1 MEVFFLFL
9 LALAVGSLTTLFWI
23 PGPDLGRGYFQLNC
37 LIILGLL
44 GLATAVYYLHPFQPF
59 GDRADLGTAGLVGGL
74 VAAFLYYGAIW
85 RERWRAARWP
95 LSLTLAGAAIAFL
108 VAGNELVLTITPLPH
123 RQLLLLLSLAGSALL
138 LGWSL
143 GTMLLGHW
151 YLISPKLTFRH
162 LVIFCSVLLG
172 IVFFRHLSV
181 AASLIAAA
189 SVDQMVEPHPWRAL
203 VSFGGHGIFFW
214 FRLVWGLLMPLL
226 LALMA
231 LHCARQH
238 SNQSA
243 TGILYVLVMAGIIG
257 ELTGFYLTLT
267 TGVPM

>member
-9 LALAVGSLTTLFWI
+9 LALAVGSLTTLYWI
-23 PGPDLGRGYFQLNC
+23 PEPDLGRGYFQLNA

-44 GLATAVYYLHPFQPF
+44 SLATAVYYLHPFQPF
-59 GDRADLGTAGLVGGL
+59 GDRSTLGTAGLVGGL
-74 VAAFLYYGAIW
+74 VAAFVYYGAIW

-95 LSLTLAGAAIAFL
+95 LSLALAGAATSYL
-108 VAGNELVLTITPLPH
+108 VAGYQLVPTATLLPY
-123 RQLLLLLSLAGSALL
+123 RQLLLLASLGGAALL

-143 GTMLLGHW
+143 DTMLLGHW
-151 YLISPKLTFRH
+151 YLISTKLTFRH
-162 LVIFCSVLLG
+162 LVMFCSVLLG
-172 IVFFRHLSV
+172 IVVFRHLAV
-181 AASLIAAA
+181 AASVIAAA
-189 SVDQMVEPHPWRAL
+189 TVDPMVEPHPWRAL

-214 FRLVWGLLMPLL
+214 FRLIWGLVMPLL

-243 TGILYVLVMAGIIG
+243 TGILYVLVMGSIIG
-257 ELTGFYLTLT
+257 ELTGFYLTLS

>member
-214 FRLVWGLLMPLL
+214 
-226 LALMA
+226 
-231 LHCARQH
+231 
-238 SNQSA
+238 
-243 TGILYVLVMAGIIG
+243 
-257 ELTGFYLTLT
+257 
-267 TGVPM
+267 